1 MEQGVASA
9 TIREFLDRLASS
21 AATPGGGAAAAIV
34 GAQAAALVSMVCN
47 LTIGRPRYAS
57 VDGAMKAILAE
68 SEAARARLLL
78 LAEDDSA
85 AYNSVA
91 SAYRLPRSTEE
102 ERAARHRAIQAALIG
117 ASAPPLATVHAC
129 RALLPLAL
137 QVAAHGNSNVVSDA
151 GVAAELAV
159 AAVRSSLH
167 NLRINLAGIDD
178 PAIVADGERELAAT
192 ENGLADDL
200 NRVVAIFRAKLAPKP

>member
-1 MEQGVASA
+1 MEQGVASE
-9 TIREFLDRLASS
+9 TIQEFLDRLASS

-57 VDGAMKAILAE
+57 LDAAMRAILAE
-68 SEAARARLLL
+68 SEAARARLVR
-78 LAEDDSA
+78 LADDDA
-85 AYNSVA
+85 AAFTAVA

-102 ERAARHRAIQAALIG
+102 ERATRHRAVQAALIG

-137 QVAAHGNSNVVSDA
+137 QVAAHGNSTVVGDA

-159 AAVRSSLH
+159 AAARSSFHL
-167 NLRINLAGIDD
+167 LRLNLAAIDD
-178 PAIVADGERELAAT
+178 PAFVSEGERELAAA

-200 NRVVAIFRAKLAPKP
+200 NRVVAIVRAKQARKP